1 MSLRN
6 RVDPFGYIHAVAERG
21 TMMGNRG
28 GRIHDPASRT
38 LLRRWA
44 SRAWIC
50 CLLHY
55 KGQHHEPMGQGYTSL
70 FFLDEVTALAAGHRP
85 CFYCRRA
92 AAKDF
97 LSRLGRDIR
106 APEFD
111 RIAHSDRLDEA
122 RRKRTFRGRIDALPD
137 GTVVTLSGQAHAV
150 KDGAL
155 LPWSF
160 SGYGAPVPRDGIGD
174 IEVLTPRVFVAILAA
189 GYRPGWHA
197 SAGLPP
203 TGTPS

>member
-1 MSLRN
+1 ML
-6 RVDPFGYIHAVAERG
+6 DFK
-21 TMMGNRG
+21 
-28 GRIHDPASRT
+28 GRQRDVWGRF
-38 LLRRWA
+38 
-44 SRAWIC
+44 
-50 CLLHY
+50 
-55 KGQHHEPMGQGYTSL
+55 YTEL

-97 LSRLGRDIR
+97 LFRLGRDIR

-111 RIAHSDRLDEA
+111 RIAHSDRLDET

-160 SGYGAPVPRDGIGD
+160 QGYGAPVPRDGIGD

-197 SAGLPP
+197 SAGLPQ